1 VAALTRGAICQT
13 STGELPILVTIIAN
27 GGLIRRLGLRHGK
40 KLTTPRQLLLAVAVG
55 QEAVVADAL
64 KAFGQNVQ
72 QEASNEL
79 V

>member
-1 VAALTRGAICQT
+1 MI
-13 STGELPILVTIIAN
+13 TIIPN
-27 GGLIRRLGLRHGK
+27 GGLIRRLGFRHGK
-40 KLTTPRQLLLAVAVG
+40 KLMTPRQLVLAVAVG